1 MTQRKQRNSSI
12 ELLRIIA
19 MVMIVAHHYVDHS
32 TTFVSAL
39 PPFSG
44 EEYFYLCMRSLGKL
58 GVMLFFSIS
67 AWYLCMER
75 HPTARK
81 GLKRAWLLEREVL
94 FYSLVLVCVCNVL
107 LPNLTSTAITVK
119 SCIPTAS
126 GIWWYVTAYMIFVLV
141 APFLTNGL
149 RRLGKQSHAALC
161 VILMVMWGIVAGLSP
176 IPLFHMQYDGL
187 VSFLF
192 LYTVISFYR
201 WYMDDMTTKSAVLL
215 VIIGCIC
222 IFGSILL
229 MQLLGT
235 RLHSVALRNMSNFL
249 TSNSVKLPIMMVGFG
264 ILVLAERKVFH
275 NSCINAIAS
284 TTFAIYLISD
294 YPPVRTALWN
304 SRFGLA
310 AVYGAHDAI
319 LISLASIFVVCIT
332 CMIVDFMR
340 QFLFTMTVD
349 RHPGAWFDKLSEF
362 VVTRHSL
369 QQIAQSIAEKPTPH
383 EHLFES
389 YQLDDQADEPIPRTE
404 SNTSR

>member
-1 MTQRKQRNSSI
+1 
-12 ELLRIIA
+12 
-19 MVMIVAHHYVDHS
+19 
-32 TTFVSAL
+32 
-39 PPFSG
+39 
-44 EEYFYLCMRSLGKL
+44 
-58 GVMLFFSIS
+58 
-67 AWYLCMER
+67 
-75 HPTARK
+75 
-81 GLKRAWLLEREVL
+81 
-94 FYSLVLVCVCNVL
+94 
-107 LPNLTSTAITVK
+107 
-119 SCIPTAS
+119 
-126 GIWWYVTAYMIFVLV
+126 MIFVLV

-310 AVYGAHDAI
+310 AVYGAHKAI

-369 QQIAQSIAEKPTPH
+369 QQIAQSIAEKPTPMSTYLRAISSMIRQMS
-383 EHLFES
+383 LFLEPS
-389 YQLDDQADEPIPRTE
+389 RILRDRRDARGSPSCPTAITSSASGYSWISCLWNKNPHNKGVPHGTGIRQRPSCSRVASIGRGANVQAC
-404 SNTSR
+404 S